1 MQNYIFSNKRDTGED
16 DDDEN
21 QRRNIFFADND
32 DCYTQLK
39 DKFILSGINMMRGV
53 GIRMSWFILI
63 SDKAY

>member
-1 MQNYIFSNKRDTGED
+1 MTTTRTREGDVD
-16 DDDEN
+16 DGFVD
-21 QRRNIFFADND
+21 IFFADND

-39 DKFILSGINMMRGV
+39 DKFILSGIIMMSGV